1 MAKEAYKIPA
11 DMDQTYLDMELAI
24 QGKDGIGLKPLPIKT
39 ILSWIASI
47 LLCFWICTKT
57 VIANGG
63 LWIILFVIF
72 WGSLTYFLLST
83 DKTKRMQIQDIAAA
97 VNYIPKMSRRLLT
110 RSTSNAA
117 EFYRL
122 LGIDSIN
129 DETGL
134 IAFNDGTFGFVMS
147 VVGSASILLF
157 DEDRTAI
164 LNRVDNFYRKMN
176 TDYQVIYITSKEAQ
190 RVYHQIANLQKR
202 FNTLNNNDPD
212 LRACAEEQYSMLKD
226 VVGKEYKSIH
236 QYMIIKAENRE
247 VLQAARNVIRSEA
260 ENSTLMFK
268 KLTWLYNKDEK
279 ELMRLI
285 VSGREE
291 E

>member
-97 VNYIPKMSRRLLT
+97 VNYISKMSRRLLT

-236 QYMIIKAENRE
+236 QYMIIKAENKE

-268 KLTWLYNKDEK
+268 KLTWLYSKDEK